1 MRAPTLGRLVA
12 VPIPQECEH
21 RRDVGELHGELGGR
35 GESYEAHRP
44 VVDQKGEERQEVL
57 HLGSLEETSEE
68 QHRDAHR
75 LEFSRDYNDRT
86 GQRYYL
92 ENAPYVDERDWDNV
106 GFEAEVG
113 APSDFDPA
121 PCYRAP

>member
-1 MRAPTLGRLVA
+1 MRTRFDVWIKRDRVFMYVNGKQRLCND
-12 VPIPQECEH
+12 VPQSALTMAE
-21 RRDVGELHGELGGR
+21 GALAFG
-35 GESYEAHRP
+35 
-44 VVDQKGEERQEVL
+44 QVL
-57 HLGSLEETSEE
+57 YHSAAE
-68 QHRDAHR
+68 R

-106 GFEAEVG
+106 GYEAQVG

-121 PCYRAP
+121 PCYRHNQ